1 MGDESSRSFKVVL
14 TLQREGNNHSDVHY
28 KVDGTRFGSESTIK
42 LNVETA
48 YTLTLC
54 FRPAQ
59 TLENVSLMGSRYSPK
74 EKSRDHSSSTYC
86 VTWSSLGVSVTK
98 NGKRDKI
105 PLALQILDLGELMF
119 NLQVKFYKEKDK
131 EHATWG
137 NALHQ
142 IDLDCEVSRSSGS
155 LVVNKES
162 FR

>member
-1 MGDESSRSFKVVL
+1 MGDDSSRSFKVVL
-14 TLQREGNNHSDVHY
+14 TMQREGNNNGDVHY

-42 LNVETA
+42 LNVETS

-59 TLENVSLMGSRYSPK
+59 TLESISLMGSRYSPK
-74 EKSRDHSSSTYC
+74 EKSRDHASSTYC
-86 VTWSSLGVSVTK
+86 ITWSSLGVGVTK
-98 NGKRDKI
+98 HGKRDKI
-105 PLALQILDLGELMF
+105 PLALQILDVGELLV

-155 LVVNKES
+155 LVVNKQS

>member
-1 MGDESSRSFKVVL
+1 MVDEPSRSFKVVL
-14 TLQREGNNHSDVHY
+14 SMQREGNNHGDVHY
-28 KVDGTRFGSESTIK
+28 KVDGARFGTESTIK
-42 LNVETA
+42 LNVETS

-59 TLENVSLMGSRYSPK
+59 TLESISLMGSRYSPK

-86 VTWSSLGVSVTK
+86 ITWSSLGVSVTK

-105 PLALQILDLGELMF
+105 PLALQILDVGELMV
-119 NLQVKFYKEKDK
+119 NLQVKFYKEKDTD
-131 EHATWG
+131 HATWG

-155 LVVNKES
+155 LVVNKQS